1 VELRGQAGQA
11 VVEMLVGI
19 TQIQQVAQERL
30 ILVVAVALLVL
41 IQAY

>member
-1 VELRGQAGQA
+1 VVLRVQAGQV
-11 VVEMLVGI
+11 VVEMPVAI
-19 TQIQQVAQERL
+19 TQIQQVAQEQL